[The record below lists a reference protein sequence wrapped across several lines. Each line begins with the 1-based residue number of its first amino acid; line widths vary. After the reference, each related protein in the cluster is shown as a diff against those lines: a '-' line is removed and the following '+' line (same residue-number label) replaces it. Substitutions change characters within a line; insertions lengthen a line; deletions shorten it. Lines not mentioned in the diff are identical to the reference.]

1 MGKLF
6 GTDGVR
12 GVYEKELTL
21 EMAYGLGQAGASV
34 LGRNAHRPKIVI
46 GMDTRASGKALEQAL
61 AKGIVSVGGQV
72 FLVGVLPTPAIA
84 VIARAL
90 KADAG
95 VVISASHNPYE
106 FNGIKFFN
114 GQGFKLPDAVENE
127 IETIILE
134 KQEVV
139 LKDGGSISQLE
150 KPEAFYLDHIKQ
162 AVKGDFSG
170 LKVVMDCAHGAAYAI
185 APEFF
190 RSLGAEVV
198 VIGNKPDGKNINAGC
213 GSTHLQP
220 LQHRVVA
227 EKADIGIAFDGDADR
242 CLAVDCAGNIIDG
255 DKIMNLIGSRMK
267 ACNTL
272 KKNTVVVTVMSN
284 IGLDI
289 ALQEAGCQTIKT
301 DVGDRYVLEAMIAGD
316 YNLGGEQS
324 GHLILLD
331 HNTTGDGMLTALL
344 LLELLKLDGRD
355 SKSLGDLMTVYPQIL
370 VNAKVENG
378 RKQDY
383 LKDDQI
389 QKKIQEVE
397 AHFQGQG
404 RVLIRPSGT
413 EPLVRVMIEG
423 KDQNELTS
431 IAKELALFIEDR
443 LSSSGPSVSQVV
455 LV

>member
-21 EMAYGLGQAGASV
+21 ELAYGLGQAGASV

-46 GMDTRASGKALEQAL
+46 GMDTRESGRALEQAL
-61 AKGIVSVGGQV
+61 AKGIVSVGGEV
-72 FLVGVLPTPAIA
+72 VLVGVLPTPAIA

-162 AVKGDFSG
+162 AIKGDFTG
-170 LKVVMDCAHGAAYAI
+170 LKVVMDCAHGASYAI
-185 APEFF
+185 APAFF

-198 VIGNKPDGKNINAGC
+198 VIGDNPDGKNINAGC
-213 GSTHLQP
+213 GSTHLQT
-220 LQHRVVA
+220 LQHRVVT

-242 CLAVDCAGNIIDG
+242 CLAVDNEGEIIDG
-255 DKIMNLIGSRMK
+255 DKIMNLIGGAMK
-267 ACNTL
+267 ATNTL
-272 KKNTVVVTVMSN
+272 KKDTVVVTVMSN
-284 IGLDI
+284 IGLDM
-289 ALQEAGCQTIKT
+289 ALNAAGCKTIKT

-331 HNTTGDGMLTALL
+331 QKTPGDGMLTALI
-344 LLELLKLDGRD
+344 LLELLMQHGRD
-355 SKSLGDLMTVYPQIL
+355 AKALSDLMTVYPQIL
-370 VNAKVENG
+370 VNAKVENSK
-378 RKQDY
+378 KQDY
-383 LKDDQI
+383 LKDAEI
-389 QKKIQEVE
+389 QKRIQEVE
-397 AHFQGQG
+397 THFHGQG

-423 KDQNELTS
+423 KDQNELST
-431 IAKELALFIEDR
+431 IASDLAGLIEQR
-443 LSSSGPSVSQVV
+443 LGN
-455 LV
+455 

>member
-21 EMAYGLGQAGASV
+21 ELAYGLGQAGASV

-46 GMDTRASGKALEQAL
+46 GMDTRESGKALEQAL
-61 AKGIVSVGGQV
+61 AKGIVSVGGEV
-72 FLVGVLPTPAIA
+72 VLVGVLPTPAIA
-84 VIARAL
+84 VITRAL

-127 IETIILE
+127 IESIILE
-134 KQEVV
+134 NQEVP
-139 LKDGGSISQLE
+139 LKAGGSISQLE

-162 AVKGDFSG
+162 AIKGDLTR
-170 LKVVMDCAHGAAYAI
+170 LKVVMDCAHGASYAI
-185 APEFF
+185 APAFF

-198 VIGNKPDGKNINAGC
+198 VIGDNPDGKNINAGC

-220 LQHRVVA
+220 LQRRVVA

-242 CLAVDCAGNIIDG
+242 CLAVDNEGEIIDG
-255 DKIMNLIGSRMK
+255 DKIMNLIGGAMK
-267 ACNTL
+267 ADNNL
-272 KKNTVVVTVMSN
+272 KKDTVVVTVMSN
-284 IGLDI
+284 IGLDL
-289 ALQEAGCQTIKT
+289 ALNAAGCKTIKT

-331 HNTTGDGMLTALL
+331 HNTTGDGMLTALI
-344 LLELLKLDGRD
+344 LLELLKQDGRD
-355 SKSLGDLMTVYPQIL
+355 AKALSDLMTVYPQIL
-370 VNAKVENG
+370 VNARVENKK
-378 RKQDY
+378 KQDY
-383 LKDDQI
+383 LNDVEI
-389 QKKIQEVE
+389 QKRIQEVE
-397 AHFQGQG
+397 THFHGQG

-423 KDQNELTS
+423 KDQNELT
-431 IAKELALFIEDR
+431 AVANELAGLIEQR
-443 LSSSGPSVSQVV
+443 LGN
-455 LV
+455 

>member
-21 EMAYGLGQAGASV
+21 DLAHGLGQAGASV

-46 GMDTRASGKALEQAL
+46 GMDTRESGSALEQAL
-61 AKGIVSVGGQV
+61 ARGIVSVGGEAV
-72 FLVGVLPTPAIA
+72 LVGVLPTPAIA
-84 VIARAL
+84 VITRAL

-114 GQGFKLPDAVENE
+114 GQGFKLADAVENE

-139 LKDGGSISQLE
+139 LKAGGSISQLE

-170 LKVVMDCAHGAAYAI
+170 LKVVMDCAHGASYAI
-185 APEFF
+185 APAFF
-190 RSLGAEVV
+190 RSLGAEVI
-198 VIGNKPDGKNINAGC
+198 VIGDKPDGKNINAGC

-220 LQHRVVA
+220 LQQRVVA

-242 CLAVDCAGNIIDG
+242 CLAVDNIGEIIDG
-255 DKIMNLIGSRMK
+255 DKIMNLIGASMK
-267 ACNTL
+267 SGNTL
-272 KKNTVVVTVMSN
+272 KKDTVVVTVMSN

-289 ALQEAGCQTIKT
+289 ALNAAGCKTIKT

-331 HNTTGDGMLTALL
+331 HNTTGDGMLTALV
-344 LLELLKLDGRD
+344 LLELLKQDGRD
-355 SKSLGDLMTVYPQIL
+355 AKTLSDLMTVYPQIL
-370 VNAKVENG
+370 VNARVENG

-423 KDQNELTS
+423 KDQNELTD
-431 IAKELALFIEDR
+431 IAKELALFIEGR
-443 LSSSGPSVSQVV
+443 LSSSGPAVGQVV
-455 LV
+455 MV

>member
-21 EMAYGLGQAGASV
+21 ELAYGLGQAGASV

-46 GMDTRASGKALEQAL
+46 GMDTRESGRALEQAL
-61 AKGIVSVGGQV
+61 AKGIVSVGGEV
-72 FLVGVLPTPAIA
+72 VLVGVLPTPAIA

-162 AVKGDFSG
+162 AIKGDFTG
-170 LKVVMDCAHGAAYAI
+170 LKVVMDCAHGASYAI
-185 APEFF
+185 APAFF

-198 VIGNKPDGKNINAGC
+198 VIGDNPDGKNINAGC
-213 GSTHLQP
+213 GSTHLQT
-220 LQHRVVA
+220 LQHRVVT

-242 CLAVDCAGNIIDG
+242 CLAVDNEGEIIDG
-255 DKIMNLIGSRMK
+255 DKIMNLIGGAMK
-267 ACNTL
+267 ATNTL
-272 KKNTVVVTVMSN
+272 KKDTVVVTVMSN
-284 IGLDI
+284 IGLDM
-289 ALQEAGCQTIKT
+289 ALNAAGCKTIKT

-331 HNTTGDGMLTALL
+331 HNTTGDGMLTALI
-344 LLELLKLDGRD
+344 LLELLKQDGRD
-355 SKSLGDLMTVYPQIL
+355 AKALSDLMTVYPQIL
-370 VNAKVENG
+370 VNAKVENSK
-378 RKQDY
+378 KQDY
-383 LKDDQI
+383 LKDAEI
-389 QKKIQEVE
+389 QKRIQEVE
-397 AHFQGQG
+397 THFHGQG

-423 KDQNELTS
+423 KDQNELST
-431 IAKELALFIEDR
+431 IASDLAGLIEQR
-443 LSSSGPSVSQVV
+443 LGN
-455 LV
+455 

>member
-12 GVYEKELTL
+12 GVYEQELTL
-21 EMAYGLGQAGASV
+21 DLAYGLGQAGASV

-46 GMDTRASGKALEQAL
+46 GMDTRESGKALEQAL
-61 AKGIVSVGGQV
+61 AQGIVSVGGEV
-72 FLVGVLPTPAIA
+72 VLVGVLPTPAIA
-84 VIARAL
+84 VITREIQ
-90 KADAG
+90 ADAG
-95 VVISASHNPYE
+95 VVISASHNPFE

-114 GQGFKLPDAVENE
+114 GQGFKLPDAVEDE

-139 LKDGGSISQLE
+139 LKKGGRIGQLK
-150 KPEAFYLDHIKQ
+150 KPEALYLDHIKQ
-162 AVKGDFSG
+162 AINGDLTG
-170 LKVVMDCAHGAAYAI
+170 LKVVMDCAHGASHAI
-185 APEFF
+185 APGFF

-198 VIGNKPDGKNINAGC
+198 VIGDNPDGKNINAGC
-213 GSTHLQP
+213 GSTHLEP
-220 LQHRVVA
+220 LQRRVVA

-242 CLAVDCAGNIIDG
+242 CLAVDNVGAIIDG
-255 DKIMNLIGSRMK
+255 DKIMNLIGGAMK
-267 ACNTL
+267 ANNTL
-272 KKNTVVVTVMSN
+272 KKDTVVVTVMSN

-289 ALQEAGCQTIKT
+289 ALNAAGCKTIKT

-331 HNTTGDGMLTALL
+331 HNTTGDGMLTALI
-344 LLELLKLDGRD
+344 LLELLKQDGRD
-355 SKSLGDLMTVYPQIL
+355 ASTLNGLMTVYPQIL
-370 VNAKVENG
+370 INARVDNG

-389 QKKIQEVE
+389 QRKIQEVE

-423 KDQNELTS
+423 KDQNELTG
-431 IAKELALFIEDR
+431 IAKELARFIEER
-443 LSSSGPSVSQVV
+443 LGSSGPALGQAV